1 MSVSFRCP
9 SCHTAFRVE
18 ESSLGKT
25 VICPN
30 PGCYQKSVLPKVAG
44 TQSSGTTSS
53 RKRPGGAKPAIQSRQ
68 QRFAKAAEPV
78 VEKSNPSSVRFSERL
93 IADQSGHTFGF
104 AACDIDGDGDLDL
117 VLVAAPQQPINKTP
131 ISRELLLIAG
141 IGSAAVILIAVLG
154 LVLVLRQSP
163 NEQGTLVAATDQT
176 TSEVRIGDALQPSDS
191 AIESAAQTP
200 ASATNDEQSSLKRQ
214 SPVTVN
220 SKGANASATVST
232 QPQSLTVEEVASK
245 TEASIAFIEGG
256 TGSGTGFLI
265 HDGILATNRHVI
277 NEEFIEQLKIHFPSA
292 PAGEQGP
299 FTAEL
304 IYKDP
309 DKDLAFLKVET
320 SLPPLTTPAQHSFR
334 RGQDVIVIGN
344 PGIGDQVL
352 KNAVNT
358 GNLSTE
364 VMLDGQQYYQLG
376 ISINGGNSG
385 GPVLD
390 MSGEVL
396 GVATL
401 GWNGKEGL
409 AACVPLPQ
417 LTEALA
423 KARNISESEI
433 AVIRSEH
440 RLGVVVRTV
449 SIMTD
454 AYETGMRTY
463 LDSMVN
469 ASKAGKTDSSGL
481 EQVRDDVSKE
491 LLRMND
497 LFVDADVSREAS
509 RVSSDSNIPERVRE
523 QFAELWTNYKE
534 MKSNVENPRPDLSA
548 FYEKYLQLTESNER
562 LMNALNLHLGI
573 AEDE

>member
-200 ASATNDEQSSLKRQ
+200 ASATNDE
-214 SPVTVN
+214 
-220 SKGANASATVST
+220 
-232 QPQSLTVEEVASK
+232 
-245 TEASIAFIEGG
+245 
-256 TGSGTGFLI
+256 
-265 HDGILATNRHVI
+265 H
-277 NEEFIEQLKIHFPSA
+277 
-292 PAGEQGP
+292 
-299 FTAEL
+299 
-304 IYKDP
+304 
-309 DKDLAFLKVET
+309 
-320 SLPPLTTPAQHSFR
+320 
-334 RGQDVIVIGN
+334 
-344 PGIGDQVL
+344 
-352 KNAVNT
+352 
-358 GNLSTE
+358 
-364 VMLDGQQYYQLG
+364 
-376 ISINGGNSG
+376 
-385 GPVLD
+385 
-390 MSGEVL
+390 
-396 GVATL
+396 
-401 GWNGKEGL
+401 
-409 AACVPLPQ
+409 
-417 LTEALA
+417 
-423 KARNISESEI
+423 
-433 AVIRSEH
+433 
-440 RLGVVVRTV
+440 
-449 SIMTD
+449 
-454 AYETGMRTY
+454 
-463 LDSMVN
+463 
-469 ASKAGKTDSSGL
+469 
-481 EQVRDDVSKE
+481 
-491 LLRMND
+491 
-497 LFVDADVSREAS
+497 
-509 RVSSDSNIPERVRE
+509 
-523 QFAELWTNYKE
+523 
-534 MKSNVENPRPDLSA
+534 
-548 FYEKYLQLTESNER
+548 
-562 LMNALNLHLGI
+562 
-573 AEDE
+573 